1 MNKKIVTLILV
12 MLVSFSFLSI
22 VVADNATHDANTGAD
37 DSSSDTPDKKD
48 DASDKSDAADK
59 NTDKDKKSDK
69 DKTDSKDKT
78 DDKSKHNYIKARGH
92 GNDIKFS
99 DGFRGFRL
107 DYSKS
112 PASSGDEFKH
122 VSASR
127 APNAN
132 TLKLAVVE
140 CYRHD
145 MDGSVGNILSDF
157 IKSGSSSSKVG
168 KAVASSSEFIGDT
181 AVVMV
186 DNKTEAVFN
195 FEVLKSV
202 SGNESDYFAY
212 TVSFRTIDHIIV
224 PINQTDTNE
233 SSPESFTNNTTIP
246 TVALNQTGGNE
257 TNGTFFDDLQGYF
270 DSVLN
275 SIYDAWKPIIDSI
288 TGFALSLAGGIEW
301 IGNMFNGF
309 MGQIQQLIDGLNR
322 FTELLGTIW
331 TELSGFLKFFA
342 IILTSIEQLL
352 NLILSALNFI
362 IGLLQ
367 TIISLIQYIIG
378 LILSIINFVM
388 GLISQIIGMITD
400 LINAIISFLTN
411 LINQIGALINAIID
425 FLTKAG
431 SYLVDVLANAA
442 IIICAFIV
450 VTVATFVYDRSK
462 QP

>member
-1 MNKKIVTLILV
+1 MNRKIVTLILV
-12 MLVSFSFLSI
+12 ILVSFSFLGM
-22 VVADNATHDANTGAD
+22 VMAENATHDDTSGAD
-37 DSSSDTPDKKD
+37 DSSSDKTD

-69 DKTDSKDKT
+69 DKTDSKDK
-78 DDKSKHNYIKARGH
+78 SKTNYIKAKGH

-112 PASSGDEFKH
+112 PASNGDEFKH
-122 VSASR
+122 ISASR

-157 IKSGSSSSKVG
+157 IKTGSSSSKVG
-168 KAVASSSEFIGDT
+168 KAVASSSEFVGDT

-212 TVSFRTIDHIIV
+212 TVSFRTIDHILIPV
-224 PINQTDTNE
+224 NQTNETNGTG
-233 SSPESFTNNTTIP
+233 PESFTNNTTIP
-246 TVALNQTGGNE
+246 TVALNQTGGNN
-257 TNGTFFDDLQGYF
+257 TNASFFDGLQGYF
-270 DSVLN
+270 DSILN
-275 SIYDAWKPIIDSI
+275 SVYDAWKPIIDSI
-288 TGFALSLAGGIEW
+288 TGYAMSLAGGIEW
-301 IGNMFNGF
+301 IGNMFSGF
-309 MGQIQQLIDGLNR
+309 MGQIQQLIDGLHR
-322 FTELLGTIW
+322 FIDLLGNIW
-331 TELSGFLKFFA
+331 KELSGFLKMFA

-352 NLILSALNFI
+352 KLILSALNFI

-378 LILSIINFVM
+378 LILSIINFIM
-388 GLISQIIGMITD
+388 GLISQIIGMITE
-400 LINAIISFLTN
+400 LINAIMAFITD

-442 IIICAFIV
+442 VIICGFIV
-450 VTVATFVYDRSK
+450 VTVATFVYGRSK